1 MRVVS
6 LVLFGLASSG
16 LLASVAAQSPDR
28 KVLLEVRGGLN
39 IPTFKIADAAKV
51 GPSGGF
57 GLGFKV
63 GQRWL
68 VQADADFG
76 THDLKGTGGG
86 DIAVS
91 HFIGKVGYV
100 VSKPGSKWHVAVN
113 LGAGALSFN
122 PSTGPTD
129 TYFAINAGAKLG
141 YQLGRGVEFLLS
153 PQGDIAFSD
162 SPKTSWI
169 WPVAAGFR
177 FSF

>member
-1 MRVVS
+1 MRVAS
-6 LVLFGLASSG
+6 LVLVGFASSG
-16 LLASVAAQSPDR
+16 LFSPVTAQSPDR
-28 KVLLEVRGGLN
+28 KVLVEVRGGLN
-39 IPTFKIADAAKV
+39 IPTFKIADVAKV
-51 GPSGGF
+51 GPSGGV

-63 GQRWL
+63 GPRWL

-100 VSKPGSKWHVAVN
+100 VSKPGSKWHVSVN

-129 TYFAINAGAKLG
+129 THFAINAGAKLG

-162 SPKTSWI
+162 APTTSWI